1 MNKSTPNLAQ
11 SVRYPRIDHSL
22 PSQSSTHKMHATDTG
37 IEWLDECPT
46 QEGQAISISRFPQ
59 NSDVGLSTKG
69 VQTLLLDLLT

>member
-1 MNKSTPNLAQ
+1 
-11 SVRYPRIDHSL
+11 
-22 PSQSSTHKMHATDTG
+22 MHATDTG